1 MNMLKFDS
9 SMYLGETRQAKHQMV
24 ELEFEWSRFPLLNQ
38 EGEELRVSIMR
49 CDLQIVNSS

>member
-38 EGEELRVSIMR
+38 EGEELSVDNEM
-49 CDLQIVNSS
+49 